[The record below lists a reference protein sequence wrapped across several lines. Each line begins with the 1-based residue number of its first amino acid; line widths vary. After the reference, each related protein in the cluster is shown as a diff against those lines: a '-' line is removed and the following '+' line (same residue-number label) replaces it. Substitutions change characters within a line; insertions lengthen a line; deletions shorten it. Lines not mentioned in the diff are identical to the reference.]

1 MIEEDRGR
9 AAVEAG
15 PLVYCLE
22 YLDAPEA
29 ESLQDLML
37 PANPKF
43 EKTELT
49 IDGRTVPGYET
60 TLLCRDVPAEKRE
73 SLYRTLDAAPLRTV
87 KARLIP
93 YYAWDNRGR
102 GEMLIWMPLAWRE
115 V

>member
-22 YLDAPEA
+22 GVDVPRGV
-29 ESLQDLML
+29 SVQDVLL
-37 PANPKF
+37 PLRPTF
-43 EKTELT
+43 TET
-49 IDGRTVPGYET
+49 EITVEGRSVKAYET
-60 TLLCRDVPAEKRE
+60 TLLCRDAPQDGDK
-73 SLYRTLDAAPLRTV
+73 LYRTLEEKALRPIP
-87 KARLIP
+87 ARLIP